1 MRIGIVNDLM
11 TAVKS
16 LRHVLA
22 EHPEHTVVW
31 QAYDGAEAVR
41 LCNMETPDLILMD
54 LMMPVMDGVEATRQI
69 MKSTPCAILIVTAT
83 VTGHSSKVFEAMGAG
98 ALDVVA
104 TPIVSKK
111 GESKGG
117 DVLLQK
123 IITIG
128 RILGINDHKKVGRS
142 KPGTAFKDNTLLT
155 IGCSTGGPNA
165 LLKILSCFPK
175 KLGCSIVVIQ
185 HMDSKFTPGMAE
197 WLNKQINLPVD
208 LIEDGD
214 FPLNRHVL
222 FACTDEHLLMKPN
235 CRMYYTKEPLDNCY
249 HPSVDVFFESVAQR
263 WHGKAIGVL
272 LTGMGRD
279 GAKGLLA
286 CKKKGWHTIAQD
298 EKSSVVYGMPK
309 AAMDLNA
316 ATAVLSIDEIG
327 PALLELLEKKQ

>member
-1 MRIGIVNDLM
+1 VRIGIVNDLM

-22 EHPEHTVVW
+22 KYPEHSVVW
-31 QAYDGAEAVR
+31 EAYDGAEAVK
-41 LCNMETPDLILMD
+41 LCAQETPDLILMD

-104 TPIVSKK
+104 TPIVSKE

-123 IITIG
+123 ITRIG
-128 RILGINDHKKVGRS
+128 RILGINDDKKAALS
-142 KPGTAFKDNTLLT
+142 KPGTAFKNNTLLA

-175 KLGCSIVVIQ
+175 KLDYSIVVIQ
-185 HMDSKFTPGMAE
+185 HMDSKFTPGMVQ

-214 FPLNRHVL
+214 LPRNQHVL
-222 FACTDEHLLMKPN
+222 FACTDEHLSMRPSY
-235 CRMYYTKEPLDNCY
+235 RMYYTKEPIDNCY
-249 HPSVDVFFESVAQR
+249 HPSVDVFFESVAQT
-263 WHGKAIGVL
+263 WNGEAIGVL

-279 GAKGLLA
+279 GAKGLLSF
-286 CKKKGWHTIAQD
+286 KKKGWHTIAQD

-309 AAMDLNA
+309 AAMDMGA
-316 ATAVLSIDEIG
+316 ATEVLSIDKIG
-327 PALLELLEKKQ
+327 PALLKLLKKK